1 MTKRA
6 AIYARV
12 NTVEQIEGKY
22 SLQGQI
28 ESCKQFAAANG
39 FNVVDIFQDEISGKT
54 RFIDRPAGLKLYLAI
69 EVGLIDVVIVDRVG
83 RLSRD
88 VLDYVATVQIWS
100 QYGVEIYVLD
110 VGRVTTE
117 FGIGKDILKWI
128 NDHG

>member
-12 NTVEQIEGKY
+12 NTVKQIESKY
-22 SLQGQI
+22 SLEGQI
-28 ESCKQFAAANG
+28 ESCKQFAAENG

-69 EVGLIDVVIVDRVG
+69 EVGLVDIVIVDRVY

-88 VLDYVATVQIWS
+88 VLDYVTTVQAWS
-100 QYGVEIYVLD
+100 QEGVEIYVLD

-117 FGIGKDILKWI
+117 FGIRKDILKAI
-128 NDHG
+128 NDYG